1 MAKNT
6 GRGSRQ
12 GAVKARTQVKNP
24 RSGTWIKRDT
34 GSGRF
39 LDAKSNGGAFKGVR
53 KEK

>member
-12 GAVKARTQVKNP
+12 GAVKGRTQVKSSN
-24 RSGTWIKRDT
+24 GTWIKRNSST
-34 GSGRF
+34 GQF
-39 LDAKSNGGAFKGVR
+39 MDVKAKGGSFKGVR

>member
-12 GAVKARTQVKNP
+12 GAVKARTQVTNP
-24 RSGTWIKRDT
+24 RSGTWIKRN
-34 GSGRF
+34 SSNGRF
-39 LDAKSNGGAFKGVR
+39 MDAKTSGGTFKGVR